1 MQRAQVIRLEQYLM
15 RLWEMKA
22 SGRAT
27 ATSDELA
34 EVVGVSGS
42 RVRQDMMA
50 LHIVGKPRSGYVIAE
65 LEQHIHEALDLY
77 DTKGMVLVG
86 CGNLGRALI
95 NSGIWKHAGFAL
107 RAIFDNKPDII
118 GTQIGRLTVQP
129 VDELARTIRRNRITA
144 ACITVPTLAAQ
155 PVADILVEAGVRG
168 IWNFAS
174 TDLKIPPEVVL
185 ENQHLEHGL
194 MTLSYMLKRHAQE
207 ADRNASVPE
216 DPPHDGNV

>member
-1 MQRAQVIRLEQYLM
+1 MQIAQVIRLEQYLM
-15 RLWEMKA
+15 RLWELKA
-22 SGRAT
+22 AGRAT

-50 LHIVGKPRSGYVIAE
+50 LQIVGKPRSGYSIAE
-65 LEQHIHEALDLY
+65 LEQHIHEALDLCN
-77 DTKGMVLVG
+77 TKSMVLVG

-95 NSGIWKHAGFAL
+95 NSGIWSHAGFSL
-107 RAIFDNKPDII
+107 RAIFDNNPDII

-129 VDELARTIRRNRITA
+129 VDELARTIRRHRAAA
-144 ACITVPTLAAQ
+144 ACITVPTHAAQ
-155 PVADILVEAGVRG
+155 PVVDILVEAGIRG

-174 TDLKIPPEVVL
+174 TELKAPPDVAL

-194 MTLSYMLKRHAQE
+194 MTLSYRLKRNAQAAAE
-207 ADRNASVPE
+207 PDDSP
-216 DPPHDGNV
+216 D

>member
-1 MQRAQVIRLEQYLM
+1 MQRAQVIRLENYLM
-15 RLWEMKA
+15 RLWELKA
-22 SGRAT
+22 SGRTT

-50 LHIVGKPRSGYVIAE
+50 LHIVGKPRSGYGIGE
-65 LEQHIHEALDLY
+65 LERHIHEALDLY
-77 DTKGMVLVG
+77 NTKSMALVG

-95 NSGIWKHAGFAL
+95 NSGIWKHAGFTL
-107 RAIFDNKPDII
+107 NAIFDNSPEII
-118 GTQIGRLTVQP
+118 GTQIGKLTVMS
-129 VDELARTIRRNRITA
+129 VNELARTIKRRSITA
-144 ACITVPTLAAQ
+144 GCITVPTPAAQ

-174 TDLKIPPEVVL
+174 TDLRVPPEVVL

-194 MTLSYMLKRHAQE
+194 MMLSFMLKRQACGGVDPE
-207 ADRNASVPE
+207 PE
-216 DPPHDGNV
+216 DDLPA

>member
-22 SGRAT
+22 SGRST

-50 LHIVGKPRSGYVIAE
+50 LQIVGKPRSGYGIQE
-65 LEQHIHEALDLY
+65 LDQRIHEALDLHN
-77 DTKGMVLVG
+77 TKGMVLAG

-107 RAIFDNKPDII
+107 RAIFDTDPDLI

-129 VDELARTIRRNRITA
+129 VDELARSIRRHRIIA
-144 ACITVPTLAAQ
+144 ACITVPTHAAQ

-174 TDLKIPPEVVL
+174 TELKVPPDVVL

-194 MTLSYMLKRHAQE
+194 MTLSHMLMRPAPEPGAPDAE
-207 ADRNASVPE
+207 A
-216 DPPHDGNV
+216 